1 VNQREK
7 SLRRYPQKKPA
18 DRLVEKS
25 SIGRL
30 AYLQKAE
37 PLRLSV
43 FARVISFFLFVRRG
57 GRLFLFFNADQ

>member
-1 VNQREK
+1 VNQWKK

-18 DRLVEKS
+18 DRLVDKS

-37 PLRLSV
+37 PLRP
-43 FARVISFFLFVRRG
+43 VRRG